1 MDWWTEVGNMA
12 SFMPDQPALAVDMA
26 VNGPAY
32 HAFGLDL
39 ADGVQRTPAPLEV
52 YPDTSSPLAQ
62 LGA

>member
-32 HAFGLDL
+32 HAFGLNL
-39 ADGVQRTPAPLEV
+39 ANSMQGTSAPLEV
-52 YPDTSSPLAQ
+52 YPQDPMSFPDQ
-62 LGA
+62 GA